1 FSHLLFL
8 MDDNSSS
15 FNASCE
21 LQEQI
26 EIPLPLKLLL
36 VSVYFFVGVTS
47 LIGNFLV
54 LLVVFL
60 RKQTR
65 TVTNIF
71 ISSVSAA
78 DLVITFVSLWA
89 TPVAFYERR
98 WIFGEAMCYIVSA
111 IQGASLI
118 WAPFTLAAIAVDR
131 YMLVSSPYKPQMS
144 PKTSLFVIIGIWS
157 GAFLVLTPMLEHVEY
172 FQVGECNNF
181 CIEFWDPASELRLV
195 YGICVLL
202 IRSGLPLLVISFC
215 HWRIATILSSHGR
228 KLQERRNTS
237 EATSASDIRRKQRL
251 QKLLLSMVLI
261 FAVSSFPIDLFNVL
275 QDIQLVYHK
284 PIISEE
290 WKNVLFFLCHWIAM
304 AGCLLNPLVYAWH
317 NDNFRA
323 HIKNLCSSNRTSF
336 KTVVTTASRV
346 DHSKLDTREHQPLHT
361 TTLLDAPD
369 KDDVKL

>member
-1 FSHLLFL
+1 
-8 MDDNSSS
+8 MDDDLSTDPLLLNGTSECSD
-15 FNASCE
+15 
-21 LQEQI
+21 QMY
-26 EIPLPLKLLL
+26 IPFPLKILL
-36 VSVYFFVGVTS
+36 VSAYFFVGVTS

-54 LLVVFL
+54 LLVVIL
-60 RKQTR
+60 RRQTR
-65 TVTNIF
+65 TVTNLF

-89 TPVAFYERR
+89 TPMAFYERR
-98 WIFGEAMCYIVSA
+98 WIFGEVMCYVVSA

-144 PKTSLFVIIGIWS
+144 PKTSLLVIIGIWS
-157 GAFLVLTPMLEHVEY
+157 GAFLVLTPMLEHVGY
-172 FQVGECNNF
+172 FQVGECTAF
-181 CIEFWDPASELRLV
+181 CIEFWEPTSELRLV

-202 IRSGLPLLVISFC
+202 IRSGLPLIVISFC
-215 HWRIATILSSHGR
+215 HWRIATILASHGK

-237 EATSASDIRRKQRL
+237 EERSAADIKRKQRL
-251 QKLLLSMVLI
+251 QKLLLSMVII

-275 QDIQLVYHK
+275 QDIQLVYHMS
-284 PIISEE
+284 IISDEG
-290 WKNVLFFLCHWIAM
+290 KNVLFFLCHWIAM

-323 HIKNLCSSNRTSF
+323 HIKNLFLSKRSSSF
-336 KTVVTTASRV
+336 KTIVTNASRM
-346 DHSKLDTREHQPLHT
+346 DHTHSRIDAGPLNT
-361 TTLLDAPD
+361 ITLLDVLD